1 MATVRVVKAKKGKI
15 ETDVERYRAEG
26 HWNKALDLLIN
37 HVSDRSTSLHLLNQL
52 IVCENE
58 LEWNDQ
64 GELRAEN
71 LSKAKSYAEEVING
85 NDEQYK
91 YEASVLLGK
100 IYYLQGNNEKAL
112 KLLNS
117 LNLLSAKMDPITLR
131 FNRILSEGLAILGLC
146 KEEQYKLKGSP
157 ELPKEKDAII
167 ALFNL
172 ACHLCIRHLQ
182 ELDRNQSEHTSL
194 SVTLPPIVEK
204 VIQRIPQILIEK
216 GLMKKTCLV
225 PQICSEFSFSFS
237 SDISGAISKYR
248 TILGYCELPATKS
261 LRQALSLQ
269 FAELLL
275 RSVCVKAYHKYDISQ
290 DQDPQVDKDS
300 QLIPYRYPTNRYIP
314 DNRIEEAVFSLM
326 ISEHIASQD
335 VILNRPS
342 ELSEPQIV
350 RSFNNAAAV
359 YDLLAVLLTKVRHFK
374 FLSKCLEKALK
385 FSYRQFHIWY
395 QFALSLIS
403 SKQYYRGYLA
413 LRECLR
419 IDDSKI
425 SVYLLTSSLCL
436 GHLNLIEEGMELASR
451 AVEVASQSEAALLA
465 RAHLL
470 VGWGWSILARSAVQL
485 DPDDYLAWY
494 HLAVELATQRHLDE
508 ALSVCQQSLQLM
520 PIHSNT
526 LYLLALL
533 HTAGGKRLD
542 QASKALYVGLT
553 DRPNDFNLLFLLAKI
568 EEARINPKA
577 GLKIY
582 RQLLKVWRNTFSL
595 STDSNE
601 LYGIVYICACVC
613 IARMYDY
620 RVVIFDRTRK
630 SALSSNN
637 NDTVNSNIND
647 NLTFSNTASFSPTLE
662 LDDDCSIL
670 HLCEEKTANCSNHLQ
685 SALSDIALGCAGQT
699 GASIVPIPRQS
710 RSSTQFQSI
719 ALKMQIKIYQ
729 GLGGYSE
736 SYLDNDQLF
745 EAKDALDEV
754 MKIGGLD
761 NQTLYLRGRL
771 AEKRGLLCIARSL
784 YESVIALK
792 PDHLQALLSLAN
804 LLHKNNQTTLA
815 ERVAR
820 DAMNV
825 DPTNFRVWRLLSDIL
840 GSSNSPEPASETV
853 VTRALLTAIELEQ
866 TEPIEPFYC
875 LPLGIR
881 CS

>member
-216 GLMKKTCLV
+216 G
-225 PQICSEFSFSFS
+225 
-237 SDISGAISKYR
+237 DISGAISKYR

-470 VGWGWSILARSAVQL
+470 VGWGWSILARSCCVMDKKSELRNRAIKEYRIAVQL

-595 STDSNE
+595 STDSK
-601 LYGIVYICACVC
+601 
-613 IARMYDY
+613 
-620 RVVIFDRTRK
+620 VIFDRTRK

-699 GASIVPIPRQS
+699 GASIIPIPRQS

-729 GLGGYSE
+729 GLAE

>member
-216 GLMKKTCLV
+216 G
-225 PQICSEFSFSFS
+225 
-237 SDISGAISKYR
+237 DISGAISKYR

-374 FLSKCLEKALK
+374 FLSK
-385 FSYRQFHIWY
+385 
-395 QFALSLIS
+395 
-403 SKQYYRGYLA
+403 YYRGYLA

-470 VGWGWSILARSAVQL
+470 VGWGWSILARSCCVMDKKSELRNRAIKEYRIAVQL

-595 STDSNE
+595 STDSK
-601 LYGIVYICACVC
+601 
-613 IARMYDY
+613 
-620 RVVIFDRTRK
+620 VIFDRTRK

-729 GLGGYSE
+729 GLAE

>member
-1 MATVRVVKAKKGKI
+1 MSTVKAVKTKKGKI
-15 ETDVERYRAEG
+15 ETDVERYRSEG
-26 HWNKALDLLIN
+26 FWSKALELILA
-37 HVSDRSTSLHLLNQL
+37 HGSDRSTSLHMLNQL
-52 IVCENE
+52 ILCENE

-64 GELRAEN
+64 GELPPEN
-71 LSKAKSYAEEVING
+71 LSKAKRYAEEVTNG

-91 YEASVLLGK
+91 FEASVLLGK
-100 IYYLQGNNEKAL
+100 IYYLQGNSEKAL
-112 KLLNS
+112 KLLSS

-131 FNRILSEGLAILGLC
+131 FNYIVSEGLAVLGLC
-146 KEEQYKLKGSP
+146 KEEQSKLKS
-157 ELPKEKDAII
+157 LSDISKERDNII
-167 ALFNL
+167 DLFNL
-172 ACHLCIRHLQ
+172 ACHMCIKHLQ
-182 ELDRNQSEHTSL
+182 ELDRTQPEHTNS
-194 SVTLPPIVEK
+194 SVSVPPIVEK
-204 VIQRIPQILIEK
+204 VIQKIPEILIKK
-216 GLMKKTCLV
+216 G
-225 PQICSEFSFSFS
+225 
-237 SDISGAISKYR
+237 DIPGAISKYR
-248 TILGYCELPATKS
+248 TILGYCELPATRS
-261 LRQALSLQ
+261 LRRALSLR
-269 FAELLL
+269 FSELLL
-275 RSVCVKAYHKYDISQ
+275 RSVCIKTYHKYNTSM
-290 DQDPQVDKDS
+290 DQDSSTDKDA

-314 DNRIEEAVFSLM
+314 DNRIEEAIFSLM

-359 YDLLAVLLTKVRHFK
+359 YDLLAILLTKVKHFK

-385 FSYRQFHIWY
+385 FSYHQFHIWY

-419 IDDSKI
+419 IDNSKI
-425 SVYLLTSSLCL
+425 SVYLFASSLCL
-436 GHLNLIEEGMELASR
+436 GHLNLIEEGMELASQ
-451 AVEVASQSEAALLA
+451 AVEVSAQSETAFMA

-470 VGWGWSILARSAVQL
+470 VGWGWSILARSCCVVDKKSELRNRAVKEYRIAIQL
-485 DPDDYLAWY
+485 DPDDYLGWY

-508 ALSVCQQSLQLM
+508 ALSICQQSLQLM

-542 QASKALYVGLT
+542 QAAKALYVGLS

-577 GLKIY
+577 GLKVY
-582 RQLLKVWRNTFSL
+582 RQLLKVWRDTFSL
-595 STDSNE
+595 GTNSK
-601 LYGIVYICACVC
+601 
-613 IARMYDY
+613 
-620 RVVIFDRTRK
+620 VIFNRIRK
-630 SALSSNN
+630 AALSNN
-637 NDTVNSNIND
+637 NDITNSNTPD
-647 NLTFSNTASFSPTLE
+647 DLTLSSVSSFSPSLE

-670 HLCEEKTANCSNHLQ
+670 NVWEEKTNNSNYLQ
-685 SALSDIALGCAGQT
+685 SALSDIAIGCAGQT
-699 GASIVPIPRQS
+699 GASIVPLPRQS
-710 RSSTQFQSI
+710 RPGNQNQTT
-719 ALKMQIKIYQ
+719 ALKVQIKIYQ
-729 GLGGYSE
+729 GLAE
-736 SYLDNDQLF
+736 SYLDNNQLF
-745 EAKDALDEV
+745 EAKEALDEV

-771 AEKRGLLCIARSL
+771 AEERGLVCIARSL

-792 PDHLQALLSLAN
+792 PDHLQALLSLAS

-825 DPTNFRVWRLLSDIL
+825 DPTSFRVWRLLADIL
-840 GSSNSPEPASETV
+840 GSSNTPEPASEAV

-866 TEPIEPFYC
+866 TEPIEPFYW
-875 LPLGIR
+875 LPLGVR
-881 CS
+881 CN

>member
-1 MATVRVVKAKKGKI
+1 
-15 ETDVERYRAEG
+15 
-26 HWNKALDLLIN
+26 
-37 HVSDRSTSLHLLNQL
+37 
-52 IVCENE
+52 
-58 LEWNDQ
+58 
-64 GELRAEN
+64 
-71 LSKAKSYAEEVING
+71 
-85 NDEQYK
+85 
-91 YEASVLLGK
+91 
-100 IYYLQGNNEKAL
+100 
-112 KLLNS
+112 
-117 LNLLSAKMDPITLR
+117 MDPITLR

-216 GLMKKTCLV
+216 G
-225 PQICSEFSFSFS
+225 
-237 SDISGAISKYR
+237 DISGAISKYR

-470 VGWGWSILARSAVQL
+470 VGWGWSILARSCCVMDKKSELRNRAIKEYRIAVQL

-595 STDSNE
+595 STDSK
-601 LYGIVYICACVC
+601 
-613 IARMYDY
+613 
-620 RVVIFDRTRK
+620 VIFDRTRK

-729 GLGGYSE
+729 GLAE

>member
-1 MATVRVVKAKKGKI
+1 MATVKAVRTKKGKI
-15 ETDVERYRAEG
+15 ELDVERYRSEG
-26 HWNKALDLLIN
+26 SWNKALEVILA
-37 HVSDRSTSLHLLNQL
+37 HGSDRSTSLHMLNQL
-52 IVCENE
+52 ILCENE
-58 LEWNDQ
+58 LEFNDQ
-64 GELRAEN
+64 GELPLES
-71 LSKAKSYAEEVING
+71 LSKAKRYAEEVMNG

-91 YEASVLLGK
+91 FEASVLLGK

-112 KLLNS
+112 KLLSS

-131 FNRILSEGLAILGLC
+131 FNHIVSEGLAVLGLC
-146 KEEQYKLKGSP
+146 KEEQLNLKSP
-157 ELPKEKDAII
+157 PDISKEKDNII
-167 ALFNL
+167 VLFNL
-172 ACHLCIRHLQ
+172 ACHMCIKHLQ
-182 ELDRNQSEHTSL
+182 ELDRTQPEHTNL
-194 SVTLPPIVEK
+194 SVSVPPIVEK
-204 VIQRIPQILIEK
+204 VIQKIPEILINK
-216 GLMKKTCLV
+216 G
-225 PQICSEFSFSFS
+225 
-237 SDISGAISKYR
+237 DIPGAISKYR
-248 TILGYCELPATKS
+248 TILGYCELPATRS
-261 LRQALSLQ
+261 LRRALSLR
-269 FAELLL
+269 FSELLL
-275 RSVCVKAYHKYDISQ
+275 RSVCTKTYHKYNTSM
-290 DQDPQVDKDS
+290 DQDSLTDKDA

-314 DNRIEEAVFSLM
+314 DNRIEEAIFSLM

-359 YDLLAVLLTKVRHFK
+359 YDLLAILLTKVKHFK

-385 FSYRQFHIWY
+385 FSYHQFHIWY

-419 IDDSKI
+419 IDNSKT
-425 SVYLLTSSLCL
+425 SVYLFASSLCL
-436 GHLNLIEEGMELASR
+436 GHLNLIEEGMELASQ
-451 AVEVASQSEAALLA
+451 AVEVSAQSETAFMA

-470 VGWGWSILARSAVQL
+470 VGWGWSILARSCCVVDKKSELRNRAVKEYRIAIQL
-485 DPDDYLAWY
+485 DPDDYLGWY

-542 QASKALYVGLT
+542 QAAKALYVGLS

-577 GLKIY
+577 SLKIY
-582 RQLLKVWRNTFSL
+582 RQLLKVWRDTFSL
-595 STDSNE
+595 GSNSKVLFNRMRKAAVSNDNDITNSNTTDD
-601 LYGIVYICACVC
+601 L
-613 IARMYDY
+613 
-620 RVVIFDRTRK
+620 T
-630 SALSSNN
+630 LSSA
-637 NDTVNSNIND
+637 S
-647 NLTFSNTASFSPTLE
+647 SFSPSLE

-670 HLCEEKTANCSNHLQ
+670 NVWEEKTNISNYLQ
-685 SALSDIALGCAGQT
+685 SALSDIAIGCVGQT
-699 GASIVPIPRQS
+699 GASIVPLSRQS
-710 RSSTQFQSI
+710 RPSNQNQTT
-719 ALKMQIKIYQ
+719 ALKVQIKIYQ
-729 GLGGYSE
+729 GLAE
-736 SYLDNDQLF
+736 SYLDNNQLF
-745 EAKDALDEV
+745 EAKEALDEV

-771 AEKRGLLCIARSL
+771 AEERGLVWIARSL

-792 PDHLQALLSLAN
+792 PDHVQALLSLAS

-825 DPTNFRVWRLLSDIL
+825 DPTSFRVWRLLADIL
-840 GSSNSPEPASETV
+840 GSSNTPEPASEAV

-875 LPLGIR
+875 LPLGVR
-881 CS
+881 CN

>member
-26 HWNKALDLLIN
+26 HWNRALDLIVS

-58 LEWNDQ
+58 LEWNDLS
-64 GELRAEN
+64 ELPAEK
-71 LSKAKSYAEEVING
+71 LSSAKSYAEEVING

-100 IYYLQGNNEKAL
+100 IYYLQGNNDKAL
-112 KLLNS
+112 KLLSS
-117 LNLLSAKMDPITLR
+117 LNLLSARMDPITLR
-131 FNRILSEGLAILGLC
+131 FNRILSEGLAVLGLFCRHSSDFAGLC
-146 KEEQYKLKGSP
+146 KEEQYKLKGPP
-157 ELPKEKDAII
+157 ELPKEKDTII
-167 ALFNL
+167 TLFDS

-182 ELDRNQSEHTSL
+182 ELDRSQPEHTSL
-194 SVTLPPIVEK
+194 SVTLPLIVEK

-216 GLMKKTCLV
+216 G
-225 PQICSEFSFSFS
+225 
-237 SDISGAISKYR
+237 DISGAISKYR

-261 LRQALSLQ
+261 LRRALSLQ

-275 RSVCVKAYHKYDISQ
+275 RSVCVKAYHKYDISK
-290 DQDPQVDKDS
+290 DQDSPVDKDF

-403 SKQYYRGYLA
+403 SRQYYRGYLA

-425 SVYLLTSSLCL
+425 SVYLLSSSLCL

-470 VGWGWSILARSAVQL
+470 VGWGWSILARSCCVVDKKSELRNRAVKEYRIAVQL

-542 QASKALYVGLT
+542 QASKALYVGLS

-582 RQLLKVWRNTFSL
+582 RQLLKVWRDTFLLGTS
-595 STDSNE
+595 SK
-601 LYGIVYICACVC
+601 
-613 IARMYDY
+613 
-620 RVVIFDRTRK
+620 VIFDRTRK

-637 NDTVNSNIND
+637 NNTINSNIND
-647 NLTFSNTASFSPTLE
+647 NLTFCNTASFSPTLE

-670 HLCEEKTANCSNHLQ
+670 HLYEEKTANSSNHLQ
-685 SALSDIALGCAGQT
+685 SALSDIAIGCAGQT

-710 RSSTQFQSI
+710 RPSSQLQSI

-729 GLGGYSE
+729 CLAE

-761 NQTLYLRGRL
+761 SQTLYLRGRL

-784 YESVIALK
+784 YESVISLK

-804 LLHKNNQTTLA
+804 LLHNNNQTTLA

-840 GSSNSPEPASETV
+840 GSSSSPEPASETV

>member
-1 MATVRVVKAKKGKI
+1 MSTVKAVKTKKGKI
-15 ETDVERYRAEG
+15 EIDVERYRSEG
-26 HWNKALDLLIN
+26 FWSKALEVILA
-37 HVSDRSTSLHLLNQL
+37 HGSDRSTSLHMLNQL
-52 IVCENE
+52 ILCENE

-64 GELRAEN
+64 CELPPEN
-71 LSKAKSYAEEVING
+71 LSKAKRYAEEVMKG

-91 YEASVLLGK
+91 FEASVLLGK
-100 IYYLQGNNEKAL
+100 IYYLQGNSEKAL
-112 KLLNS
+112 KLLSS

-131 FNRILSEGLAILGLC
+131 FNYIVSEGLAVLGLC
-146 KEEQYKLKGSP
+146 KEEQSKLKS
-157 ELPKEKDAII
+157 LSDISKERDNII
-167 ALFNL
+167 NLFNL
-172 ACHLCIRHLQ
+172 ACHMCIKHLQ
-182 ELDRNQSEHTSL
+182 ELDRTQPEHTNS
-194 SVTLPPIVEK
+194 SVSVPPIVEK
-204 VIQRIPQILIEK
+204 VIQKIPEILLKK
-216 GLMKKTCLV
+216 G
-225 PQICSEFSFSFS
+225 
-237 SDISGAISKYR
+237 DIPGAISKYR
-248 TILGYCELPATKS
+248 TILGYCELPATRS
-261 LRQALSLQ
+261 LRRALSLR
-269 FAELLL
+269 FSELLL
-275 RSVCVKAYHKYDISQ
+275 RSVCIKTYHKYNTSM
-290 DQDPQVDKDS
+290 DQDSSTDKDA

-314 DNRIEEAVFSLM
+314 DNRIEEAIFSLM

-359 YDLLAVLLTKVRHFK
+359 YDLLAILLTKVKHFK

-385 FSYRQFHIWY
+385 FSYHQFHIWY

-419 IDDSKI
+419 IDNSKI
-425 SVYLLTSSLCL
+425 SVYLFASSLCL
-436 GHLNLIEEGMELASR
+436 GHLNLIEEGMELASQ
-451 AVEVASQSEAALLA
+451 AVEVSAQSETAFMA

-470 VGWGWSILARSAVQL
+470 VGWGWSILARSCCVVDKKSELRNRAVKEYRIAIQL
-485 DPDDYLAWY
+485 DPDDYLGWY

-508 ALSVCQQSLQLM
+508 ALSICQQSLQLM

-542 QASKALYVGLT
+542 QAAKALYVGLS

-577 GLKIY
+577 GLKVY
-582 RQLLKVWRNTFSL
+582 RQLLKVWRDTFSL
-595 STDSNE
+595 GANSK
-601 LYGIVYICACVC
+601 
-613 IARMYDY
+613 
-620 RVVIFDRTRK
+620 VIFNRIRK
-630 SALSSNN
+630 AALSNN
-637 NDTVNSNIND
+637 NDITNSNTPD
-647 NLTFSNTASFSPTLE
+647 DLTLSSVSSFSPSLE

-670 HLCEEKTANCSNHLQ
+670 NVWEEKTNNSNYLQ
-685 SALSDIALGCAGQT
+685 SALSDIAIGCAGQT
-699 GASIVPIPRQS
+699 GASIVPLPRQS
-710 RSSTQFQSI
+710 RPGNQNQTT
-719 ALKMQIKIYQ
+719 ALKVQIKIYQ
-729 GLGGYSE
+729 GLAE
-736 SYLDNDQLF
+736 SYLDNNQLF
-745 EAKDALDEV
+745 EAKEALDEV

-771 AEKRGLLCIARSL
+771 AEERGLVCIARSL

-792 PDHLQALLSLAN
+792 PDHLQALLSLAS

-825 DPTNFRVWRLLSDIL
+825 DPTSFRVWRLLADIL
-840 GSSNSPEPASETV
+840 GSSNTPEPASDAV

-875 LPLGIR
+875 LPLGVR
-881 CS
+881 CN

>member
-216 GLMKKTCLV
+216 G
-225 PQICSEFSFSFS
+225 
-237 SDISGAISKYR
+237 DISGAISKYR

-470 VGWGWSILARSAVQL
+470 VGWGWSILARSCCVMDKKSELRNRAIKEYRIAVQL

-595 STDSNE
+595 STDSK
-601 LYGIVYICACVC
+601 
-613 IARMYDY
+613 
-620 RVVIFDRTRK
+620 VIFDRTRK

-729 GLGGYSE
+729 GLAE

>member
-1 MATVRVVKAKKGKI
+1 MATVKAVRAKKGKVEI
-15 ETDVERYRAEG
+15 DVERYRSEAL
-26 HWNKALDLLIN
+26 WNKALETILA
-37 HVSDRSTSLHLLNQL
+37 HGSERSTSLHMLNQL
-52 IVCENE
+52 ILCENE
-58 LEWNDQ
+58 LELNEQ
-64 GELRAEN
+64 GEVPPEN
-71 LSKAKSYAEEVING
+71 LSKAKRYAEEVVNG
-85 NDEQYK
+85 SDEQYK

-112 KLLNS
+112 KILSS

-131 FNRILSEGLAILGLC
+131 FNCIVSEGLAILGLC
-146 KEEQYKLKGSP
+146 KEEQSKLKSLP
-157 ELPKEKDAII
+157 EKSKERDNII
-167 ALFNL
+167 VLFNL
-172 ACHLCIRHLQ
+172 ACHMCIKHLQ
-182 ELDRNQSEHTSL
+182 ELDRIQPENTNL
-194 SVTLPPIVEK
+194 SVNLPLVVEK
-204 VIQRIPQILIEK
+204 VIQRIPEILVEK
-216 GLMKKTCLV
+216 G
-225 PQICSEFSFSFS
+225 
-237 SDISGAISKYR
+237 DISGAISKYR

-261 LRQALSLQ
+261 LRRALCLQ
-269 FAELLL
+269 FSELLL
-275 RSVCVKAYHKYDISQ
+275 RSVCIKSYHKYNVSM
-290 DQDPQVDKDS
+290 DQDSPTDKDS

-359 YDLLAVLLTKVRHFK
+359 YDLLAILLTKVRHFK
-374 FLSKCLEKALK
+374 FLSKCLEKSLK
-385 FSYRQFHIWY
+385 FSYHQFHIWY

-413 LRECLR
+413 LCECLR
-419 IDDSKI
+419 IDNSKI
-425 SVYLLTSSLCL
+425 SVYLFASSLCL

-451 AVEVASQSEAALLA
+451 AVEVASQSETAFMA

-470 VGWGWSILARSAVQL
+470 VGWGWSILARSCCVVDKKSQLRNRAVKEYKIAIQL

-542 QASKALYVGLT
+542 QAAKALYVGLS

-582 RQLLKVWRNTFSL
+582 RQLLKIWRDTFLLGS
-595 STDSNE
+595 SDSKVLFNR
-601 LYGIVYICACVC
+601 I
-613 IARMYDY
+613 
-620 RVVIFDRTRK
+620 RK
-630 SALSSNN
+630 TALSNN
-637 NDTVNSNIND
+637 NDTTNFNTND
-647 NLTFSNTASFSPTLE
+647 DVTLPNTSAFSPSLE
-662 LDDDCSIL
+662 LDDDCSL
-670 HLCEEKTANCSNHLQ
+670 LNFCEEKTPNNINYLQ
-685 SALSDIALGCAGQT
+685 FALSDIAIGCPGQT
-699 GASIVPIPRQS
+699 GASIVPITRQS
-710 RSSTQFQSI
+710 RSGNQIKTT
-719 ALKMQIKIYQ
+719 ALKVQIKIYQ
-729 GLGGYSE
+729 GLAE
-736 SYLDNDQLF
+736 SYLDNNQLF
-745 EAKDALDEV
+745 EAKEALDEV

-771 AEKRGLLCIARSL
+771 AEKRGQSCIARSL

-804 LLHKNNQTTLA
+804 LLYKNNQTTLA

-825 DPTNFRVWRLLSDIL
+825 DPTSFRVWRLLSDIL
-840 GSSNSPEPASETV
+840 GSSNTPEPASEAV

-875 LPLGIR
+875 LPLGVR